1 MAWNPAPL
9 YTWEFLFCFNHS
21 ESLLCQSFP
30 DRLLHCPV
38 VIASNSIHHMG
49 LACKTI
55 QKLNSGYF
63 RCVHSCKVWRPPSR
77 SMASRRG
84 TAEIYGQW
92 NPPSWTYLVCGRKEI
107 GLCNGNFGRSAILY
121 DVWNSVRVARR
132 DVTSSCSRPIESR
145 PAQNDARWQ
154 KWWKGVLP
162 CLPQPL
168 AEWFVK
174 SIIMID
180 WMNKW
185 MNELVLEWHISFFN
199 DQKGRLSNVQ
209 VK

>member
-1 MAWNPAPL
+1 MIILLVPTPRRIMGRKKRIIPVRASFGMSFYATSNSKRIKAWNPAPL

-49 LACKTI
+49 VACKTI

-63 RCVHSCKVWRPPSR
+63 RCVHSCKVWRLPSR
-77 SMASRRG
+77 SMVSRRS

-107 GLCNGNFGRSAILY
+107 GLCNGNLGRSAILF
-121 DVWNSVRVARR
+121 DVWNSVRVASWR
-132 DVTSSCSRPIESR
+132 DVI
-145 PAQNDARWQ
+145 
-154 KWWKGVLP
+154 V
-162 CLPQPL
+162 
-168 AEWFVK
+168 
-174 SIIMID
+174 
-180 WMNKW
+180 
-185 MNELVLEWHISFFN
+185 
-199 DQKGRLSNVQ
+199 
-209 VK
+209 